1 MDIKLILN
9 IAIGVIVGK
18 FMYDF
23 IHDIYNS
30 FYWKY
35 DRYLNRHGKGP
46 YRDLGPEDEDEEE
59 DGDDEY

>member
-9 IAIGVIVGK
+9 VALGVIIGK

-23 IHDIYNS
+23 IHDIYNH

-35 DRYLNRHGKGP
+35 DRYLNKKGKGP
-46 YRDLGPEDEDEEE
+46 YVDFGPEDDE
-59 DGDDEY
+59 DGDDEF